1 MAKMYPQNI
10 ELYSPEPSEKT
21 LYYALKN
28 QLDDNVEVYYSIS
41 WTTIING
48 ERVTSEADFLVFDPR
63 HGYMVIE
70 VKGGAGIKVENNIW
84 YLEYRGG
91 YGGRRLDCSPY
102 EQAEKSMYYFKD
114 YFSEQYRF
122 KFGGTHGAMVCFPNF
137 IVNNAEE
144 LSNRPRELTID
155 YSDMNNLAEKIRKS
169 FILWKRRNRNNV
181 NFSAEQKEQFR
192 QLINKR
198 IQISAACGALME
210 YQKPQFEII
219 NRVQDNFV
227 YFLRNYIRFFING
240 GAGTGKTWVALKFAE
255 EYRKSNL
262 KVLLTWMNPRLIG
275 FFKDKFGEHSNVDIV
290 TFRDLLIKNE
300 IITQEEDYLD
310 IDLLGRVLQSS
321 KKKYDAIVID
331 EAQDFNVKSAMA
343 ITQFLVDEEK
353 SFLNVFFDKTQNIF
367 NRDFEEGFGISTP
380 SFYLRENLRNTSSIY
395 KWATTNTKF
404 ETDVITNPIEGTEP
418 VQKEFTSKENC
429 INRISLILS
438 ELIENE
444 GVKNTQITIL
454 VDDAYVD
461 SFKVNNIA
469 KWNLKR
475 KISDCNDIK
484 FYTVSEYK
492 GLESDVII
500 YVHKKNNNKSVNYVA
515 YTRARY
521 FLYDLVIK

>member
-10 ELYSPEPSEKT
+10 ELYNPEPSEKNV
-21 LYYALKN
+21 YYALQN

-41 WTTIING
+41 CKTIENG
-48 ERVTSEADFLVFDPR
+48 KRVTSEADFLVFDPR
-63 HGYMVIE
+63 HGYIVIE
-70 VKGGAGIKVENNIW
+70 VKGGAGIKVENNTW
-84 YLEYRGG
+84 YLEYQGG
-91 YGGRRLDCSPY
+91 YGGRKLDCSPY

-114 YFSEQYRF
+114 YFNEQYRF
-122 KFGGTHGAMVCFPNF
+122 KFGGTYGAMVCFPNF
-137 IVNNAEE
+137 IVNNAAE
-144 LSNRPRELTID
+144 LSNRPKELTID
-155 YSDMNNLAEKIRKS
+155 YSDMNDLAEKIRKA
-169 FILWKRRNRNNV
+169 FILWKRRNRAIV

-227 YFLRNYIRFFING
+227 NFLRNYRRFFING
-240 GAGTGKTWVALKFAE
+240 GAGTGKTWVALKFVE
-255 EYRKSNL
+255 EYRNANL
-262 KVLLTWMNPRLIG
+262 KVLLTCMNPHLIN
-275 FFKDKFGEHSNVDIV
+275 FFKEKVGESPNVDIMS
-290 TFRDLLIKNE
+290 FCDLLIKNNV
-300 IITQEEDYLD
+300 ITKEEDFLNV
-310 IDLLGRVLQSS
+310 DLLDRVIMSS

-331 EAQDFNVKSAMA
+331 EAQDFNIESAMA

-353 SFLNVFFDKTQNIF
+353 SILNVFFDKTQNIF
-367 NRDFEEGFGISTP
+367 DRDFEEGFGITIP
-380 SFYLRENLRNTSSIY
+380 PFCLRENLRNTSSIY
-395 KWATTNTKF
+395 KWATANTDF

-418 VQKEFTSKENC
+418 VQKEFTSKDNC

-438 ELIENE
+438 ELVENE
-444 GVKNTQITIL
+444 GVKNTQITVL

-461 SFKVNNIA
+461 SFKIDSIA

-475 KISDCNDIK
+475 EVIGCNDIK